1 MPPFRF
7 ASSLLILILLAMS
20 GISCAG
26 LQPQGDDASAD
37 ASLSAD
43 APPRDEAYEELNY
56 YYDFDD
62 VLVPK
67 DLKMDPNDSFV
78 FETPQFKTGILKFNG
93 RVDSF
98 SLVDFFNTNLT
109 KDGWKKH
116 SSYKAKKSI
125 LVYEKQNK
133 SCFISVLDESF
144 SNTRVEIL
152 VVEMK

>member
-1 MPPFRF
+1 MPSFRL
-7 ASSLLILILLAMS
+7 APAILILGLLAL
-20 GISCAG
+20 SCAR
-26 LQPQGDDASAD
+26 PQAAD
-37 ASLSAD
+37 TGAAMP
-43 APPRDEAYEELNY
+43 APPGGQSNTEAYEELNY

-67 DLKMDPNDSFV
+67 ELKLDAGDSFV

-98 SLVDFFNTNLT
+98 SLVDYFNTNLA

-125 LVYEKQNK
+125 LVYEKPNK

-144 SNTRVEIL
+144 SNTKVEVL

>member
-1 MPPFRF
+1 MTPIRLAP
-7 ASSLLILILLAMS
+7 AILLALLAV
-20 GISCAG
+20 SCAR
-26 LQPQGDDASAD
+26 QPAGETGAAMAAPASQQ
-37 ASLSAD
+37 SS
-43 APPRDEAYEELNY
+43 PEAYEELNY
-56 YYDFDD
+56 YYDFED

-67 DLKMDPNDSFV
+67 ELKLDAGDSFV

-98 SLVDFFNTNLT
+98 SLVDYFNTNLA
-109 KDGWKKH
+109 KDGWNKH

-125 LVYEKQNK
+125 LVYEKPNK

-144 SNTRVEIL
+144 SNTKVEIL

>member
-1 MPPFRF
+1 MVPARLSFVF
-7 ASSLLILILLAMS
+7 MLFIFFTM
-20 GISCAG
+20 SCAG
-26 LQPQGDDASAD
+26 LQSKGNPVTSGPDVDADGA
-37 ASLSAD
+37 
-43 APPRDEAYEELNY
+43 RQYEELNF
-56 YYDFDD
+56 YYDFED
-62 VLVPK
+62 VLVPRE
-67 DLKMDPNDSFV
+67 LKLDPNDSFV

-98 SLVDFFNTNLT
+98 SLVDYFNTNLA

-125 LVYEKQNK
+125 LVYDKQGK